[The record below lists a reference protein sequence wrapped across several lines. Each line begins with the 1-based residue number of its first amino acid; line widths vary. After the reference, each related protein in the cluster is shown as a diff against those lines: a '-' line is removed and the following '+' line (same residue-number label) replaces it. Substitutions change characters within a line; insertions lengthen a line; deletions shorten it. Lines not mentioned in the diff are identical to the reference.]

1 MSLAEACRSLLRVT
15 LPTLAVCVLVL
26 ELVFRFLVPASD
38 PPMGWFAEEPAVY
51 RFATDRESGLVTT
64 GPFARQRARWRINNE
79 GWNSPVD
86 YSRSRTRPLVAVIG
100 DSYVEAFQV
109 DTNKTYPS
117 LLRQALAGRWDV
129 YSFGVSGAPLSQ
141 YLHLGRHVVAA
152 FDPDVIV
159 INVVHNDFAE
169 SILRLNSRD
178 RHWLLLDSSGGRIRE
193 VPPQAN
199 RSFTQYSTLKKLLR
213 RSALVRYFV
222 FNLGATD
229 VVEKLGARHA
239 EVGANIKLAAVAANR
254 DDIRRATRYIFTR
267 MREAFGERRVLI
279 VMDAPRIGIY
289 TGHIDDEL
297 KFLHALTAE
306 MAQQVGFTVLDLTEP
321 MRRAYAVDQVRFE
334 SQWDGHWNEYGHTFV
349 AGYVE
354 GALREVTR

>member
-1 MSLAEACRSLLRVT
+1 MSLSEACGSLLRVT
-15 LPTLAVCVLVL
+15 LPTLAVCALVL

-38 PPMGWFAEEPAVY
+38 PPMGWFAEEGAMY
-51 RFATDRESGLVTT
+51 RFATDRETGLVTT

-86 YSRSRTRPLVAVIG
+86 YSRSRTHPLVAVIG

-109 DTNKTYPS
+109 DTDKTYPS
-117 LLRQALAGRWDV
+117 LLREALAGRWDV

-141 YLHLGRHVVAA
+141 YLHLGRHVVEE

-178 RHWLLLDSSGGRIRE
+178 RHWLLLDSSGGRMTE
-193 VPPQAN
+193 VPPRAN
-199 RSFTQYSTLKKLLR
+199 PSFTQYSPLKTLLR
-213 RSALVRYFV
+213 RSAVVRYLV
-222 FNLGATD
+222 FNLAARD
-229 VVEKLGARHA
+229 IVERLGARHA
-239 EVGANIKLAAVAANR
+239 AVGANISLATVAANR

-279 VMDAPRIGIY
+279 VMDAPRDGIY

-297 KFLHALTAE
+297 KFLHALTAGTARE
-306 MAQQVGFTVLDLTEP
+306 VGFTVLDLTEP
-321 MRRAYAVDQVRFE
+321 MRRAYAGDQVRFE
-334 SQWDGHWNEYGHTFV
+334 SPWDGHWNEYGHAFV
-349 AGYVE
+349 AGLVE
-354 GALREVTR
+354 GALREITR